1 MQEPEIPVFK
11 NTTLAFQ
18 PDSLASYTFGSEPL
32 SGYFAPAFI
41 QDMGGTTAV
50 ATAAWG
56 KGRIVCL
63 NFSVAFRSCFY
74 GSAPLLTN
82 AIFFADQ
89 K

>member
-1 MQEPEIPVFK
+1 
-11 NTTLAFQ
+11 
-18 PDSLASYTFGSEPL
+18 
-32 SGYFAPAFI
+32 
-41 QDMGGTTAV
+41 MGGTTAV